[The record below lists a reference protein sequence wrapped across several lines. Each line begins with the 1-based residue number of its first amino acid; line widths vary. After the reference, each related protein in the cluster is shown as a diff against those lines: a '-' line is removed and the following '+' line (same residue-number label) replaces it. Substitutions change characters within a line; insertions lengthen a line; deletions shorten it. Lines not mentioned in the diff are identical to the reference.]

1 MFDMEKI
8 GIGIDIGGTEI
19 KAAKFN
25 LITGEIL
32 HQKMLPTEDG
42 KLVDGK
48 PAFVNSVRQLI
59 EDFSNDAGPKLS
71 NIGLSAPG
79 LVQKNGRA
87 IGYMP
92 GRLQGIEGLD
102 WTSLIDSNL
111 IIHVINDAHAALMGE
126 VWQGAAKCLSDVVM
140 LTLGT
145 GVGGAIMTDGKLLK
159 GSIGRAGHLGHMS
172 IDFEGAPDI
181 CATPGSIEDAI
192 GNATIIER
200 SDSRFKTTHDL
211 IDAYAEGDE
220 FAKEV
225 WLKSLRA
232 LAASLVSLINILDPE
247 RIVIGGGI
255 AKAGDNLFGPLKD
268 LLVTREWRPD
278 NHSVKVVPAELG
290 FWAGTYGAVYN
301 SLINSQSV

>member
-1 MFDMEKI
+1 MDKI

-25 LITGEIL
+25 LISGKML
-32 HQKMLPTEDG
+32 DQKMFPTKDG
-42 KLVDGK
+42 EVVDGE
-48 PAFVNSVRQLI
+48 PAFVNSVRKLI
-59 EDFSNDAGPKLS
+59 DEFSKEAEPKLS

-102 WTSLIDSNL
+102 WTTLIDSNL
-111 IIHVINDAHAALMGE
+111 TVHVINDAHAALMGE

-159 GSIGRAGHLGHMS
+159 GNIGRAGHLGHMS
-172 IDFEGAPDI
+172 VDFEGAPDI

-192 GNATIIER
+192 GNATIMER
-200 SDSRFKTTHDL
+200 SNSQFKTTHDL
-211 IDAYAEGDE
+211 IAAYADGDD

-232 LAASLVSLINILDPE
+232 LASSLVSLINILDPE

-255 AKAGDNLFGPLKD
+255 AKAGDKLFEPLKV
-268 LLVTREWRPD
+268 LLSTREWRPD

-301 SLINSQSV
+301 SVLNA

>member
-1 MFDMEKI
+1 MDKI

-25 LITGEIL
+25 LISGKIL
-32 HQKMLPTEDG
+32 DQKMVPTKDG
-42 KLVDGK
+42 EVVDGE
-48 PAFVNSVRQLI
+48 PAFVNSVRKLI
-59 EDFSNDAGPKLS
+59 DEFSKEAGPKVS

-92 GRLQGIEGLD
+92 GRLLGIEGLD
-102 WTSLIDSNL
+102 WTGLIDSNL
-111 IIHVINDAHAALMGE
+111 TVHVINDAHAALMGE

-159 GSIGRAGHLGHMS
+159 GNIGRAGHLGHMS
-172 IDFEGAPDI
+172 VDFEGTPDI

-192 GNATIIER
+192 GNATIMER
-200 SDSRFKTTHDL
+200 SNSQFKTTHDL
-211 IDAYAEGDE
+211 IAAYADGDD

-232 LAASLVSLINILDPE
+232 LASSLVSLINILDPE

-255 AKAGDNLFGPLKD
+255 AKAGDNLFEPLRD

-278 NHSVKVVPAELG
+278 NHSVNVVPAELG

-301 SLINSQSV
+301 SVLNA